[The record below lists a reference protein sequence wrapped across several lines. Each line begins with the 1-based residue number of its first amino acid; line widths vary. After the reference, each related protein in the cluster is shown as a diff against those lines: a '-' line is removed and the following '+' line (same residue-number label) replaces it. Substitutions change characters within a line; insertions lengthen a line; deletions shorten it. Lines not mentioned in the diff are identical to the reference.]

1 MKIKVPGER
10 THSAQKYYIHHIITN
25 NQGRKLSTVSFRA
38 KPCQTV
44 LKQDYAIWNFNT
56 TGLLYIFVEDR
67 RKTSSLKKKVKAL
80 KRRKDWTKFSTKIG
94 FLWPSWGNIWSRIR
108 KSSTIWQEK
117 ETMISTFA
125 YFLTAITK
133 T

>member
-56 TGLLYIFVEDR
+56 TELLYIFVEDW
-67 RKTSSLKKKVKAL
+67 RKSSSLKKKVKTL
-80 KRRKDWTKFSTKIG
+80 KRGKDWTNF
-94 FLWPSWGNIWSRIR
+94 
-108 KSSTIWQEK
+108 
-117 ETMISTFA
+117 
-125 YFLTAITK
+125 
-133 T
+133 

>member
-44 LKQDYAIWNFNT
+44 LKQDYAIWNWIA
-56 TGLLYIFVEDR
+56 LY
-67 RKTSSLKKKVKAL
+67 LC
-80 KRRKDWTKFSTKIG
+80 
-94 FLWPSWGNIWSRIR
+94 
-108 KSSTIWQEK
+108 
-117 ETMISTFA
+117 
-125 YFLTAITK
+125 
-133 T
+133 